1 MYLLDTNII
10 SELKKLDSGKI
21 HPQVQRWAYSI
32 NLMQTKISVVSITEI
47 RTGILSL
54 ARKDQAQAASLDNWF
69 TNRLLPAY
77 RTRTLSVDTEV
88 ALICAQLHIPAK
100 RPIND
105 AYIAATAIAH
115 NLTPVTRNVRDFQGL
130 PLMLENPLNKKEQ
143 QP

>member
-32 NLMQTKISVVSITEI
+32 NLMQTKISVVSIIEI

-115 NLTPVTRNVRDFQGL
+115 NLTLVTCNVRDFQGL
-130 PLMLENPLNKKEQ
+130 PLMLENPFE
-143 QP
+143 

>member
-54 ARKDQAQAASLDNWF
+54 ARKGQAQAASFDNWF

-88 ALICAQLHIPAK
+88 ALICAQLHIPTK

-115 NLTPVTRNVRDFQGL
+115 NLTPVTRNMRDFQGL
-130 PLMLENPLNKKEQ
+130 PLMLENPFE
-143 QP
+143 

>member
-21 HPQVQRWAYSI
+21 HPQVQRWTYSI
-32 NLMQTKISVVSITEI
+32 NLMQTKISVVSMTEI

-115 NLTPVTRNVRDFQGL
+115 NLTLVTRNVRDFQGL
-130 PLMLENPLNKKEQ
+130 PLMLENPFE
-143 QP
+143 

>member
-1 MYLLDTNII
+1 MYLLNTNII

-32 NLMQTKISVVSITEI
+32 NLMQTKISVVSIIEI

-130 PLMLENPLNKKEQ
+130 PLILENPFE
-143 QP
+143 

>member
-32 NLMQTKISVVSITEI
+32 NLMQTKISVVSIIEI
-47 RTGILSL
+47 RMGILSL
-54 ARKDQAQAASLDNWF
+54 ARKDKAQAASLDNWF

-77 RTRTLSVDTEV
+77 RTKTLPVDTKV
-88 ALICAQLHIPAK
+88 ALIYAQLNVPNK

-115 NLTPVTRNVRDFQGL
+115 KLKLVTRNIQDFQGM
-130 PLMLENPLNKKEQ
+130 PITLENPFE
-143 QP
+143 

>member
-32 NLMQTKISVVSITEI
+32 NLMQTKISVVSIIEI
-47 RTGILSL
+47 RMGILSL

-115 NLTPVTRNVRDFQGL
+115 NLTLVTRNVRDFQGL
-130 PLMLENPLNKKEQ
+130 PLMLENPFE
-143 QP
+143 

>member
-21 HPQVQRWAYSI
+21 PPQVQRWAYSI

-54 ARKDQAQAASLDNWF
+54 ARKGQAQAASLDNWF

-115 NLTPVTRNVRDFQGL
+115 NLTLVTRNVRDFQGL
-130 PLMLENPLNKKEQ
+130 PLMLENPFE
-143 QP
+143 

>member
-1 MYLLDTNII
+1 MYLLNTNII

-21 HPQVQRWAYSI
+21 HPQVYRWIKSNGFTHTY
-32 NLMQTKISVVSITEI
+32 ISAVTLAEI
-47 RTGILSL
+47 QTGILSL
-54 ARKDQAQAASLDNWF
+54 ARKDKAQAASLDNWF

-88 ALICAQLHIPAK
+88 ALICAQLHIPTK

-115 NLTPVTRNVRDFQGL
+115 NLTLVTRNVRDFQGL
-130 PLMLENPLNKKEQ
+130 PLMLENPFE
-143 QP
+143 

>member
-1 MYLLDTNII
+1 MYLLNTNII

-32 NLMQTKISVVSITEI
+32 NLMQTKISVVSIIEI

-88 ALICAQLHIPAK
+88 ALICAQLHIPTK

-115 NLTPVTRNVRDFQGL
+115 NLTLVTCNVRDFQGL
-130 PLMLENPLNKKEQ
+130 PLMLENPFE
-143 QP
+143 

>member
-1 MYLLDTNII
+1 MYLLNTNII

-105 AYIAATAIAH
+105 TYIAATAIAH

-130 PLMLENPLNKKEQ
+130 PLMLENPFE
-143 QP
+143 

>member
-100 RPIND
+100 RPIHD

-115 NLTPVTRNVRDFQGL
+115 NLTLVTRNVRDFQGL
-130 PLMLENPLNKKEQ
+130 PLILENPFE
-143 QP
+143 

>member
-32 NLMQTKISVVSITEI
+32 NLMQTKISVVSIIEI

-115 NLTPVTRNVRDFQGL
+115 NLTLVTRNVRDFQGL
-130 PLMLENPLNKKEQ
+130 PLILENPFE
-143 QP
+143 

>member
-54 ARKDQAQAASLDNWF
+54 TRKDQAQAASLDNGF

-88 ALICAQLHIPAK
+88 ALICAQLHIPTK

-115 NLTPVTRNVRDFQGL
+115 NLTLVTRNVRDFQGL
-130 PLMLENPLNKKEQ
+130 PLMLENPFE
-143 QP
+143 

>member
-21 HPQVQRWAYSI
+21 PPQVQRWAYSI

-105 AYIAATAIAH
+105 TYIAATAIAH

-130 PLMLENPLNKKEQ
+130 PLMLENPFE
-143 QP
+143 

>member
-1 MYLLDTNII
+1 MYLLNTNII

-54 ARKDQAQAASLDNWF
+54 TRKDQAQAASLDNWF

-115 NLTPVTRNVRDFQGL
+115 NLTLVTRNVRDFQGL
-130 PLMLENPLNKKEQ
+130 PLILENPFE
-143 QP
+143 

>member
-32 NLMQTKISVVSITEI
+32 NLMQTKISVVSIIEI

-88 ALICAQLHIPAK
+88 ALICAQLHIPTK

-115 NLTPVTRNVRDFQGL
+115 NLTLVTRNVRDFQGL
-130 PLMLENPLNKKEQ
+130 PLILENPFE
-143 QP
+143 

>member
-77 RTRTLSVDTEV
+77 RTKTLPVDAKV
-88 ALICAQLHIPAK
+88 ALIYAQLNVPNK

-115 NLTPVTRNVRDFQGL
+115 KLKLVTRNIQDFQGI
-130 PLMLENPLNKKEQ
+130 PITLENPFE
-143 QP
+143 

>member
-1 MYLLDTNII
+1 MYLLNTNII

-54 ARKDQAQAASLDNWF
+54 ARKGQAQAASLDNWF

-130 PLMLENPLNKKEQ
+130 PLMLENPFE
-143 QP
+143 

>member
-32 NLMQTKISVVSITEI
+32 NLMQTKISVVSIIEI

-69 TNRLLPAY
+69 TNRLLPTVPGHCQLIQKSRSYAY
-77 RTRTLSVDTEV
+77 NYTS
-88 ALICAQLHIPAK
+88 
-100 RPIND
+100 
-105 AYIAATAIAH
+105 
-115 NLTPVTRNVRDFQGL
+115 
-130 PLMLENPLNKKEQ
+130 PLNGQ
-143 QP
+143 

>member
-32 NLMQTKISVVSITEI
+32 NLMQTKISVVSIIEI

-54 ARKDQAQAASLDNWF
+54 TRKDQAQAASLDNWF

-115 NLTPVTRNVRDFQGL
+115 NLTLVTCNVRDFQGL
-130 PLMLENPLNKKEQ
+130 PLMLENPFE
-143 QP
+143 

>member
-47 RTGILSL
+47 RTGILS
-54 ARKDQAQAASLDNWF
+54 
-69 TNRLLPAY
+69 
-77 RTRTLSVDTEV
+77 RTLSVDTEV

-130 PLMLENPLNKKEQ
+130 PLMLENPFE
-143 QP
+143 

>member
-32 NLMQTKISVVSITEI
+32 NLMQTKISVVSIIEI

-54 ARKDQAQAASLDNWF
+54 ARKGQAQAASFDNWF

-88 ALICAQLHIPAK
+88 ALICAQLHIPTK

-115 NLTPVTRNVRDFQGL
+115 NLTLVTCNVRDFQGL
-130 PLMLENPLNKKEQ
+130 PLMLENPFE
-143 QP
+143 

>member
-1 MYLLDTNII
+1 MYLLNTNIM

-130 PLMLENPLNKKEQ
+130 PLMLENPFE
-143 QP
+143 

>member
-1 MYLLDTNII
+1 MYLLNTNII

-115 NLTPVTRNVRDFQGL
+115 NLTLVTRNVRDFQGL
-130 PLMLENPLNKKEQ
+130 PLMLENPFE
-143 QP
+143 

>member
-88 ALICAQLHIPAK
+88 ALICAQLHIPTK

-115 NLTPVTRNVRDFQGL
+115 NLTLVTRNVRDFQGL
-130 PLMLENPLNKKEQ
+130 PLILENPFE
-143 QP
+143 

>member
-105 AYIAATAIAH
+105 TYIAATAIAH
-115 NLTPVTRNVRDFQGL
+115 NLTLVTRNVRDFQGL
-130 PLMLENPLNKKEQ
+130 PRMLENPFE
-143 QP
+143 

>member
-32 NLMQTKISVVSITEI
+32 NLMQTKISVVSIIEI

-54 ARKDQAQAASLDNWF
+54 ARKGQAQAASLDNWF

-88 ALICAQLHIPAK
+88 ALICAQLHIPTK

-115 NLTPVTRNVRDFQGL
+115 NLTPVTRNMRDFQGL
-130 PLMLENPLNKKEQ
+130 PLMLENPFE
-143 QP
+143 

>member
-32 NLMQTKISVVSITEI
+32 NLMQTKISVVSIIEI

-54 ARKDQAQAASLDNWF
+54 ARKGQAQAASLDNWF

-130 PLMLENPLNKKEQ
+130 PLMLENPFE
-143 QP
+143 

>member
-21 HPQVQRWAYSI
+21 HPQVQRWTYSI

-88 ALICAQLHIPAK
+88 ALICAQLHIPTK

-115 NLTPVTRNVRDFQGL
+115 NLTLVTRNVRDFQGL
-130 PLMLENPLNKKEQ
+130 PLILENPFE
-143 QP
+143 

>member
-10 SELKKLDSGKI
+10 SELKKLDPGKI

-32 NLMQTKISVVSITEI
+32 NLMQTKISVVSIIEI

-54 ARKDQAQAASLDNWF
+54 ARKGQAQAASLDNWF

-88 ALICAQLHIPAK
+88 ALICAQLHIPTK

-130 PLMLENPLNKKEQ
+130 PLMLENPFE
-143 QP
+143 

>member
-1 MYLLDTNII
+1 MYLLNTNII

-32 NLMQTKISVVSITEI
+32 NLMQTKISVVSIIEI

-54 ARKDQAQAASLDNWF
+54 ARKGQAQAASFDNWF

-115 NLTPVTRNVRDFQGL
+115 KLKLVTRNIQDFQGM
-130 PLMLENPLNKKEQ
+130 PITLENPFE
-143 QP
+143 

>member
-21 HPQVQRWAYSI
+21 HPQVQRWTYSI

-88 ALICAQLHIPAK
+88 ALICAQLHIPTK

-115 NLTPVTRNVRDFQGL
+115 NLTLVTCNVRDFQGL
-130 PLMLENPLNKKEQ
+130 PLMLENPFE
-143 QP
+143 

>member
-32 NLMQTKISVVSITEI
+32 NLMQTKISVVSIIEI

-77 RTRTLSVDTEV
+77 RTKTLPVDTKV
-88 ALICAQLHIPAK
+88 ALIYAQLNVPNK

-115 NLTPVTRNVRDFQGL
+115 KLKLVTRNIQDFQGI
-130 PLMLENPLNKKEQ
+130 PITLENPFE
-143 QP
+143 

>member
-88 ALICAQLHIPAK
+88 ALICAQLHIPTK

-115 NLTPVTRNVRDFQGL
+115 NLTLVTRNVRDFQGL
-130 PLMLENPLNKKEQ
+130 PLMLENPFE
-143 QP
+143 